1 MSGPERSG
9 GERMSP
15 AALLRWCLRHAAR
28 GVTAS
33 WVGGLAYQG
42 GLILLPWCLG
52 RALDEGI
59 TAGDRP
65 ALFRWAAAT
74 LAVSAALTGAEFA
87 MRWWAAL
94 AGVRAGNALLLRL
107 AGRVLGWDAK
117 TAGGFSAGDLV
128 TRGTRDVE
136 TIIVWIATVPSL
148 VSGVLGLVAVIAVV
162 ATLGP
167 ALAAVGL
174 ATVPLLVAVNL
185 WYPRRYE
192 RANSALSAAHSA
204 RADAVEDLLSAS
216 TAVRGLGGE
225 TELVRRHRA
234 ASDTVRER
242 TLALARVAAS
252 WAAHAPFVPWLAT
265 AAGVGVGGLM
275 VLDGAFSVGGLVSF
289 ASWMTLLG
297 RQVMM
302 LTFRFSQ
309 LGDAWTAATRIG
321 AVLGAGAGERPG
333 TGRAP
338 EDGELAATD
347 LVVER
352 PGRAPLRLPGLTVHS
367 GSFVAVVGGVG
378 TGKTTLLRLL
388 AGLEEPSAGTVRFG
402 GTELRELDPDG
413 LRDAI
418 TIVGQRPLLLSGTI
432 AENLRLGRDRLTD
445 DALREACRT
454 AAVDAFVDELPDGL
468 ATEVGERGNSVSGGQ
483 LQRLAL
489 ARGLL
494 RGARVLLLD
503 DVTSAVDAAT
513 ERRILD
519 GLRALDVTIVFATS
533 RPAVAA
539 AADRVIDLGEAVT
552 TTTGKELVS
561 NG

>member
-1 MSGPERSG
+1 
-9 GERMSP
+9 MSP
-15 AALLRWCLRHAAR
+15 SALLQWCLRHAGK
-28 GVTAS
+28 GVGAS
-33 WVGGLAYQG
+33 WVGGLLYQG

-52 RALDEGI
+52 RALDDGI
-59 TAGDRP
+59 TAGNRP
-65 ALFRWAAAT
+65 ALFWWAGAT
-74 LAVSAALTGAEFA
+74 LAVSVALTGAEFA

-107 AGRVLGWDAK
+107 ADRILGWDTA
-117 TAGGFSAGDLV
+117 TAGRFSTGDLV

-136 TIIVWIATVPSL
+136 TLIVWIATVPSL
-148 VSGVLGLVAVIAVV
+148 VSGVLGFAAVIVVV

-167 ALAAVGL
+167 ALAAIGL
-174 ATVPLLVAVNL
+174 ATVPLLILINL
-185 WYPRRYE
+185 WYPRKYE
-192 RANSALSAAHSA
+192 RANSALSVAHSA

-225 TELVRRHRA
+225 TELVRRHRG
-234 ASDTVRER
+234 ASDDVRER

-265 AAGVGVGGLM
+265 AVGVGVGGLL

-302 LTFRFSQ
+302 LTFRFNQ
-309 LGDAWTAATRIG
+309 LGDAWTAAGRIG
-321 AVLGAGAGERPG
+321 AVLDAGPARPKGTAAAQDGALTAEDLTVERA
-333 TGRAP
+333 GRAP
-338 EDGELAATD
+338 IKLPD
-347 LVVER
+347 LTIEHN
-352 PGRAPLRLPGLTVHS
+352 A
-367 GSFVAVVGGVG
+367 FVAVVGGVG

-388 AGLEEPSAGTVRFG
+388 AGLEEPSAGKVTYG
-402 GTELRELDPDG
+402 GTDLRELDPG
-413 LRDAI
+413 NLRGAV

-432 AENLRLGRDRLTD
+432 ADNLRLGRAELSD
-445 DALREACRT
+445 DDLRAACRT
-454 AAVDAFVDELPDGL
+454 AAIDAFIADLPDGL
-468 ATEVGERGNSVSGGQ
+468 ATEVGERGNTVSGGQ

-513 ERRILD
+513 EQRILR
-519 GLRALDVTIVFATS
+519 GLRELGVTIVFATS
-533 RPAVAA
+533 RPAVAEQ
-539 AADRVIDLGEAVT
+539 ADRVIDLGAGLSARSEQE
-552 TTTGKELVS
+552 ELVS
-561 NG
+561 RG